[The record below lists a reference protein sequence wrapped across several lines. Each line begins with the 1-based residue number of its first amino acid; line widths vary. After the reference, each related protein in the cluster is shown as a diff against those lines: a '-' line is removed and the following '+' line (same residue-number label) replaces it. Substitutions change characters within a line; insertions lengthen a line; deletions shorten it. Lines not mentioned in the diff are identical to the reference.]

1 MATKTPG
8 RARIFTGETLRRRG
22 LPLQVEPAAA
32 LAASGGVAYDW
43 DLASDALSWGPNAS
57 ATLGL
62 RPHELP
68 ATGSGFHE
76 RVEPRSGQTRHEA
89 LALGET
95 RYDLRY
101 VLRLDDGRAISVQ
114 DAGRLISGADDRP
127 GIVRGC
133 LSTDPRGHNQES
145 LPRSVQARSVLLGR
159 LRTDIAEA
167 LRFSHGLTL
176 VVCEIAG
183 DELPDIADIMR
194 LARPM
199 LRIRDYIAPLL
210 KLRKPSIAAIDG
222 YCLGGGLE
230 VAMSCDIRVATDRSR
245 FGAPEVQRGWHAGS
259 GNTSILPRLIGYG
272 NAARWILTG
281 DIFPAAEAHRV
292 GFVQDL
298 VPVEELFPRTML
310 IANRLAKNPP
320 IAVQSAKNIIKQSQ
334 GTSIAQGLAWEN
346 DGYTLCMS
354 TEDAAE
360 GIRAFSEKR
369 EPVFKGR

>member
-1 MATKTPG
+1 MTEEQHILYAVENGIAHLQMNRPNKLNAITAAMGGEFVRICREVDFRDDIKVLVISGVGG
-8 RARIFTGETLRRRG
+8 RAFSAG
-22 LPLQVEPAAA
+22 
-32 LAASGGVAYDW
+32 
-43 DLASDALSWGPNAS
+43 SDVNA
-57 ATLGL
+57 
-62 RPHELP
+62 
-68 ATGSGFHE
+68 
-76 RVEPRSGQTRHEA
+76 
-89 LALGET
+89 
-95 RYDLRY
+95 
-101 VLRLDDGRAISVQ
+101 LDDLGDPWEQRNRAEY
-114 DAGRLISGADDRP
+114 D
-127 GIVRGC
+127 
-133 LSTDPRGHNQES
+133 
-145 LPRSVQARSVLLGR
+145 
-159 LRTDIAEA
+159 
-167 LRFSHGLTL
+167 
-176 VVCEIAG
+176 
-183 DELPDIADIMR
+183 
-194 LARPM
+194 
-199 LRIRDYIAPLL
+199 RDYIAPLL

-230 VAMSCDIRVATDRSR
+230 VAMVCDIRVATDRSR

-298 VPVEELFPRTML
+298 VGIDELFPRVMQ
-310 IANRLAKNPP
+310 IAARLAKNPP

-360 GIRAFSEKR
+360 GIRAFAEKR